1 MLCVSHLFS
10 VFFSDDHDTTVLS
23 WAIGQS
29 RGEGLQL
36 SADTVTVET
45 EGTYFIYSQVG
56 LDWY

>member
-1 MLCVSHLFS
+1 MSCVSHLFS

-56 LDWY
+56 LD